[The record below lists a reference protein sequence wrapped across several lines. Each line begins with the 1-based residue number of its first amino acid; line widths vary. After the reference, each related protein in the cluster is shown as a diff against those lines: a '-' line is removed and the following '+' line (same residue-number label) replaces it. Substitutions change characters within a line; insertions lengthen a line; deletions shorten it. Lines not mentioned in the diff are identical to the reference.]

1 MLNEEYDLKKNDYNV
16 SLEVAEIFK
25 KSVEE
30 MNVKTQELEGT
41 LGDLMSQVSKL
52 KAMKYDILYA
62 AKEAIKKALKKPHYL
77 RQAIENLDEEAA
89 GDIRTTLEELGIKM
103 EY

>member
-30 MNVKTQELEGT
+30 MNVKT
-41 LGDLMSQVSKL
+41 
-52 KAMKYDILYA
+52 
-62 AKEAIKKALKKPHYL
+62 
-77 RQAIENLDEEAA
+77 
-89 GDIRTTLEELGIKM
+89 
-103 EY
+103 